1 MMVVVSRLI
10 GKKVEN
16 YLFKVGET
24 RQTSTRH
31 VQNIRWSGFFFAQNW
46 FYNYMR
52 KKTCYI
58 LILSKQNSA
67 NNSQF
72 KIYPSKN
79 CSSFNQSQHDSKN
92 LTNAVKEEQKIYWYI
107 SDLVRASYFKG
118 GLISES
124 FWLKPPKKRCLS
136 FISLGVRIIL
146 AFLMEILSQSEKL
159 SEIKPPLV
167 CAVCSLKF
175 KADIATT

>member
-1 MMVVVSRLI
+1 MHIMYPLAHKKQAMYRILEKKVQHHKIAAWANIMMVVVSRLI

-92 LTNAVKEEQKIYWYI
+92 LTNAVKEEQKIYW
-107 SDLVRASYFKG
+107 
-118 GLISES
+118 
-124 FWLKPPKKRCLS
+124 
-136 FISLGVRIIL
+136 LGCVT
-146 AFLMEILSQSEKL
+146 FS
-159 SEIKPPLV
+159 
-167 CAVCSLKF
+167 
-175 KADIATT
+175 

>member
-46 FYNYMR
+46 FYNNMR
-52 KKTCYI
+52 KKNLL
-58 LILSKQNSA
+58 LILLKQNST

-72 KIYPSKN
+72 KMYPSKS
-79 CSSFNQSQHDSKN
+79 CSSFNQSQHNSKY
-92 LTNAVKEEQKIYWYI
+92 LTNEVKEEQKIYWYI

-124 FWLKPPKKRCLS
+124 FYFGSNLQKKLPELHFFGCQDNSGIFNGDFEPRWKT
-136 FISLGVRIIL
+136 FW
-146 AFLMEILSQSEKL
+146 
-159 SEIKPPLV
+159 
-167 CAVCSLKF
+167 
-175 KADIATT
+175 D

>member
-46 FYNYMR
+46 FYNNMR
-52 KKTCYI
+52 KKNLL
-58 LILSKQNSA
+58 LILLKQNST

-72 KIYPSKN
+72 KMYPSKS
-79 CSSFNQSQHDSKN
+79 CSSFNQSQHNSKY
-92 LTNAVKEEQKIYWYI
+92 LTNEVKEEQKIYWYI

-124 FWLKPPKKRCLS
+124 FSNWLKPPKKGAWALFLWLS
-136 FISLGVRIIL
+136 G
-146 AFLMEILSQSEKL
+146 
-159 SEIKPPLV
+159 
-167 CAVCSLKF
+167 
-175 KADIATT
+175 